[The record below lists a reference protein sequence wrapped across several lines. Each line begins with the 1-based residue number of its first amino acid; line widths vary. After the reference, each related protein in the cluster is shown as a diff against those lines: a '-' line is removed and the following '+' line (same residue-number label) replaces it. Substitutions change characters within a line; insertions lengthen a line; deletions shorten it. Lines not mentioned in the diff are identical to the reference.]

1 MSNNCDLRPT
11 VEIVNVLAETH
22 PICKGLYFDWH
33 KLSAEVESLTQRN
46 GESGFGFG
54 YHDWIKSKNGKHV
67 FFVEKWKINENVELI
82 PIFGNDDSFQVGQT
96 YLYKP
101 SKESPNP
108 SKLKVVED
116 VDCETIANLVIQF
129 ILDNLHLT

>member
-1 MSNNCDLRPT
+1 MSNISNLRSK
-11 VEIVNVLAETH
+11 VEIVKALVEKD
-22 PICKGLYFDWH
+22 PICNSLNFDWH

-67 FFVEKWKINENVELI
+67 FFVEKWKINENVELN
-82 PIFGNDDSFQVGQT
+82 PIFGYANSFQVNQT
-96 YLYKP
+96 YFYKP
-101 SKESPNP
+101 FEGSNYP
-108 SKLKVVED
+108 SKLKVLED
-116 VDCETIANLVIQF
+116 IDDETIANQVIQF